1 MATTEQTVSTW
12 GADIVRGLA
21 HPDSVA
27 ALQSRTLESTYQQM
41 MRVEEFT
48 KALKLIRSSLRTEE
62 QLCDLLHCAGT
73 TLAAANSG
81 TLEQQDVELIGK
93 VVDVIQYRTC
103 IEVEGLID
111 FVAKCITTVEVEL

>member
-1 MATTEQTVSTW
+1 MSPAMKAMQLRTEQFS
-12 GADIVRGLA
+12 L
-21 HPDSVA
+21 
-27 ALQSRTLESTYQQM
+27 
-41 MRVEEFT
+41 
-48 KALKLIRSSLRTEE
+48 ALKLIRASLQTQE
-62 QLCDLLHCAGT
+62 QLCDLLHTAGT

-111 FVAKCITTVEVEL
+111 FVAKCITTVEVQS